1 MAHGRD
7 YEICCNIYIY
17 MGIFDWDILWDT
29 YIRDYGI
36 SSCGYCISTGYL
48 TGDFWGR
55 TPMRLF
61 GVMAR
66 ISIVGVFWGRTPM
79 R

>member
-1 MAHGRD
+1 
-7 YEICCNIYIY
+7 